1 MLAASIAAI
10 LVIPL
15 CIISSYEGTS
25 RILCLNWNENCDPN
39 QFLAIGERGMN
50 LRDILPPPNTVAPI
64 AAVVIT
70 IVFAITCC
78 STCLCHQCCR
88 KRYKSNCLPMTDI
101 KEYDTDVIACSDT
114 L

>member
-1 MLAASIAAI
+1 MLAASIAAL
-10 LVIPL
+10 LVITL
-15 CIISSYEGTS
+15 CIVFSYEA
-25 RILCLNWNENCDPN
+25 RFFN
-39 QFLAIGERGMN
+39 QFLAIEERGMN
-50 LRDILPPPNTVAPI
+50 LRDILPPPNTVAPT

-101 KEYDTDVIACSDT
+101 KEYDTDCSDT